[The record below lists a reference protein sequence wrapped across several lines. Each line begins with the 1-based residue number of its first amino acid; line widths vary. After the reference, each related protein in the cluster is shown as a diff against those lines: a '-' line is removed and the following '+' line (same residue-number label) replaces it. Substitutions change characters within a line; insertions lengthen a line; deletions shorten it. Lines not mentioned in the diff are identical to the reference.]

1 MSLPSVKLVDF
12 MGSPLSIVNSARVSF
27 GGRSETMSEKDWRL
41 IRYLIKNDHSSPFRH
56 VSFQFEIDAPVFT
69 LRQWMKHQVG
79 CAWNEI
85 SGRYVEF
92 SPTYW
97 EPEIWRGGSPDLKQ
111 GSRGIIEDPELSEI
125 YRRAMSSS
133 WEAYHELLDRG
144 VCREQARTVL
154 PLSLMSRCVW
164 TASLQAV
171 VHFLKLRLDH
181 HAQEEIRLLAQGV
194 RLCVESLSDDF
205 EKLLSIMLGEE
216 AHEGLHEGGEP

>member
-1 MSLPSVKLVDF
+1 MSLPFVKLVDS
-12 MGSPLSIVNSARVSF
+12 MGTPLSIVNSARVSF
-27 GGRSETMSEKDWRL
+27 GGRSETMSERDWKL
-41 IRYLIKNDHSSPFRH
+41 VRYLIKNDHSSPFRH
-56 VSFQFEIDAPVFT
+56 VSFQFEISAPVFV

-79 CAWNEI
+79 CSWNEI

-97 EPEIWRGGSPDLKQ
+97 EPEIWRAQASDLKQ
-111 GSRGIIEDPELSEI
+111 GSRGELEDPHLFEI
-125 YRRAMSSS
+125 YRSAMSSS
-133 WEAYHELLDRG
+133 WDAYEALLSRG

-154 PLSLMSRCVW
+154 PLSLMSSCVW
-164 TASLQAV
+164 SATLQAV

-205 EKLLSIMLGEE
+205 ERLLSIMLDED
-216 AHEGLHEGGEP
+216 LHEG